1 MKTGAMRR
9 FVGIDSADG
18 PPASKAKQ
26 IAKTV
31 GHGIESVS
39 V

>member
-9 FVGIDSADG
+9 FVGIDVDG
-18 PPASKAKQ
+18 APNKAKQ
-26 IAKTV
+26 FAKTV

-39 V
+39 E